1 MVVTSHKV
9 GLLVES
15 KLMCKYY
22 TRAICIRE
30 DSKSCKGCPYY
41 RVYLKENSKSIR
53 AVSQENC
60 QSWVEGS

>member
-1 MVVTSHKV
+1 
-9 GLLVES
+9 
-15 KLMCKYY
+15 MCKYY